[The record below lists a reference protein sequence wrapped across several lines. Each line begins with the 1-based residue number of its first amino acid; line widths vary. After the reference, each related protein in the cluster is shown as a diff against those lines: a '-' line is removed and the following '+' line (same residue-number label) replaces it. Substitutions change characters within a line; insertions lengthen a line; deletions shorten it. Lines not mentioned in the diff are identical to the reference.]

1 VEVLASEQE
10 CTVTLDAPERP
21 LVLAGDGKRIR
32 QILLNLLGN
41 AVKYGHGRP
50 VRVRVARRDGG
61 AILEVADLG
70 PGIPPADQARIF
82 EDFVRLDDAA
92 DQGTGLG
99 LPIARRLAQLL
110 GGSLEVASV
119 VGQGSTFRL
128 TLPP

>member
-1 VEVLASEQE
+1 VG
-10 CTVTLDAPERP
+10 
-21 LVLAGDGKRIR
+21 GDGKRIR

-50 VRVRVARRDGG
+50 VRVRVARHGGG
-61 AILEVADLG
+61 AIVEVADLG
-70 PGIPPADQARIF
+70 PGIPAADQARIF

-128 TLPP
+128 TLPA